1 MKSKT
6 LVLSTDLD
14 NSSWHLE
21 RPWIE
26 KLTGIL
32 SGSPLLARIKDG
44 LSNGGAQLLVNT
56 RENEKKKVNHC
67 SNNGI
72 APLLVIP
79 WFILTGK
86 G

>member
-1 MKSKT
+1 MIK
-6 LVLSTDLD
+6 LIRFEVVF
-14 NSSWHLE
+14 SSSFHLGTVE

-56 RENEKKKVNHC
+56 WENEK
-67 SNNGI
+67 I
-72 APLLVIP
+72 
-79 WFILTGK
+79 
-86 G
+86 